1 MPLDFAYSS
10 TSLRELKKCFK
21 SFLWTCKEPW
31 VFVAYVCVALG
42 MCIRLLESYSNYVY
56 SVHMLCSIEE

>member
-31 VFVAYVCVALG
+31 VFVAYVCAALG
-42 MCIRLLESYSNYVY
+42 MCIRLWSPILIMCIVYICYV
-56 SVHMLCSIEE
+56 V